1 MKGLARQEKEKIST
15 FSMPNGQGIL
25 KFLALQHLPAILP
38 LKPAADPDVK
48 KYCESLACD
57 AMKMVMTAARKT
69 IVAADGG
76 QLWAEAVN
84 AVIPLARSSGAQ

>member
-1 MKGLARQEKEKIST
+1 MKGLARQEREMISN
-15 FSMPNGQGIL
+15 FNQGIL

-57 AMKMVMTAARKT
+57 AMKMA
-69 IVAADGG
+69 
-76 QLWAEAVN
+76 
-84 AVIPLARSSGAQ
+84 SSTV